1 MYQSSLRIKTVERYG
16 DEVHVF
22 SVSRVVSSSAELQV
36 GIPSKIFWGNSM
48 LVLHKTLTRIPLL
61 SAESETV
68 KHGLPAPGRAKQ
80 TQGEDY

>member
-16 DEVHVF
+16 DKVHVF
-22 SVSRVVSSSAELQV
+22 GVVRVISSSAELKV
-36 GIPSKIFWGNSM
+36 SIPSKIVWGDSM

-68 KHGLPAPGRAKQ
+68 KHDLPAPGRAKQ
-80 TQGEDY
+80 MQGEDY